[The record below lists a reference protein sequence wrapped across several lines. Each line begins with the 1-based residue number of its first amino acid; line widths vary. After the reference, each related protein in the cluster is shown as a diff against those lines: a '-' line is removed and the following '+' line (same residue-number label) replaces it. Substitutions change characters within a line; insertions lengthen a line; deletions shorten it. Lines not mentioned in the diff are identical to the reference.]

1 MIGIVVCGH
10 GNFASGIL
18 SSLELIAGKQENV
31 AGVDFVI
38 NDNIESLQSKLED
51 AAKELSSC
59 EGILFLT
66 DIAGGSPFRICALL
80 CQELKN
86 SRVVSGTNVGMILEI
101 SLSREG
107 IGIEELKNM
116 ALQSGISAVK
126 AFEPREKKQVNN
138 NGI

>member
-1 MIGIVVCGH
+1 MIGIVVSGH

-31 AGVDFVI
+31 AGVDFTL
-38 NDNIESLQSKLED
+38 NDNIESLQSRLEN
-51 AAKELSSC
+51 AAKELSAC

-126 AFEPREKKQVNN
+126 AFEPRKKKQVNN

>member
-1 MIGIVVCGH
+1 MIGIVVSGH
-10 GNFASGIL
+10 GNFASGIM

-31 AGVDFVI
+31 IGVDFTI
-38 NDNIESLQSKLED
+38 KDNIESLQSKLEN
-51 AAKELSSC
+51 AAKELSGC

-66 DIAGGSPFRICALL
+66 DIAGGSPFRTCALL

-86 SRVVSGTNVGMILEI
+86 SRVVAGTNVGMILEI

-107 IGIEELKNM
+107 ISIEELKNM